1 MMPKFSSPLL
11 AVILALGSQDMIRAD
26 AFSMGG
32 SGSHSRQLASN
43 KITDTKLH
51 ASVEKTGLKAPSDIP
66 MDDVPGMFEKY
77 VQKTYG

>member
-11 AVILALGSQDMIRAD
+11 AVILALGSQYMTSAD
-26 AFSMGG
+26 AFSMAGP
-32 SGSHSRQLASN
+32 HHRQLASH
-43 KITDTKLH
+43 KVTDTQLH

-66 MDDVPGMFEKY
+66 MDDIPGMFEKY